1 MGKISEAKEIY
12 RKTLKSW
19 QNMGNRAAIA
29 NQLECFAFLALSD
42 EDPQR
47 SVQLL
52 GAAEALRQR
61 IQAPMTDYE
70 KVEYDGT
77 LAQLR
82 SMLTEEEFHSAWVGG
97 QSLSME
103 QAIELA
109 LSS

>member
-1 MGKISEAKEIY
+1 
-12 RKTLKSW
+12 
-19 QNMGNRAAIA
+19 
-29 NQLECFAFLALSD
+29 
-42 EDPQR
+42 
-47 SVQLL
+47 
-52 GAAEALRQR
+52 
-61 IQAPMTDYE
+61 MTDYE